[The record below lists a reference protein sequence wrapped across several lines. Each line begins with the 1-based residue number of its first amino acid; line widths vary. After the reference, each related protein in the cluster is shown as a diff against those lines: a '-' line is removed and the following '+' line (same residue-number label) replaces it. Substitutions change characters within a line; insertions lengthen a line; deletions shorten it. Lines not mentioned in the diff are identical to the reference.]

1 MDQNIDD
8 LSNFNLR
15 VNDLPILD
23 LGDCLETDGY
33 LDVYFTSNTR
43 KSTSIPKKIKIQ
55 IPYNRHQTAE
65 ELRHKIEQKIG
76 KSTKDYYLV
85 SDYGMILNGTTL
97 DEYFPLPKS
106 KPTNTPIS
114 FDDKPKIDDNEVMIY
129 KSVLLSQY
137 EADRFEERMDP
148 IMKHNEKK
156 NCKNKTIVLMKKE
169 DVRGEYLE
177 QREKVLKEREN
188 RRKLKKYN
196 VTQSTV
202 YSRADH
208 GGINRNAQI
217 GKSTHL
223 GTFVCVKK

>member
-1 MDQNIDD
+1 MDQPLDA
-8 LSNFNLR
+8 NFNLR

-23 LGDCLETDGY
+23 LGDCLETEGY
-33 LDVYFTSNTR
+33 LDVYYPSNTR
-43 KSTSIPKKIKIQ
+43 KSTLTPKKIKVQ
-55 IPYNRHQTAE
+55 IPFNRHETAE

-76 KSTKDYYLV
+76 MSTEGYYLV
-85 SDYGMILNGTTL
+85 SDYGNILEGTTL
-97 DEYFPLPKS
+97 DEYFPLPKR
-106 KPTNTPIS
+106 KPTTTPIS
-114 FDDKPKIDDNEVMIY
+114 FEDKPKIDDNEVIIY
-129 KSVLLSQY
+129 KSVLMNQY

-148 IMKHNEKK
+148 IMKHNKKK

-169 DVRGEYLE
+169 DVRGEYLK

-208 GGINRNAQI
+208 GGINKTAAI

-223 GTFVCVKK
+223 GTFLCVKK

>member
-1 MDQNIDD
+1 
-8 LSNFNLR
+8 
-15 VNDLPILD
+15 
-23 LGDCLETDGY
+23 
-33 LDVYFTSNTR
+33 
-43 KSTSIPKKIKIQ
+43 
-55 IPYNRHQTAE
+55 
-65 ELRHKIEQKIG
+65 
-76 KSTKDYYLV
+76 
-85 SDYGMILNGTTL
+85 
-97 DEYFPLPKS
+97 
-106 KPTNTPIS
+106 
-114 FDDKPKIDDNEVMIY
+114 
-129 KSVLLSQY
+129 
-137 EADRFEERMDP
+137 
-148 IMKHNEKK
+148 MKHNEKK